1 VTVYSVYEPPAKAPD
16 VLARAESLRFV
27 KQGFSWPALFVPG
40 LWLLY
45 QRMWLELILFVA
57 LFGVLA
63 WLLGQSE
70 QGQGLLG
77 WLSLGLVVLFAA
89 EASDLRG
96 ASLER
101 RGWTQAGAA
110 VGPSRDAA
118 ELAFFRSWLPTQE
131 RPAPAPEATAERQS
145 PATRPRTGAEG
156 EEVIGLFPGP

>member
-1 VTVYSVYEPPAKAPD
+1 MTVYSVYEPPAKAPD

-101 RGWTQAGAA
+101 RGWTHA
-110 VGPSRDAA
+110 
-118 ELAFFRSWLPTQE
+118 
-131 RPAPAPEATAERQS
+131 
-145 PATRPRTGAEG
+145 
-156 EEVIGLFPGP
+156 